1 MYIKVIKSWDPN
13 AGSFRDYT
21 TIIAS
26 ETTFTNASDKDALAN
41 IKATARGSVGSAN
54 ANEIN
59 AMNYK
64 VPIIINQLF
73 LLDPK
78 IGTLSDINP

>member
-13 AGSFRDYT
+13 AGSLRDCI

-26 ETTFTNASDKDALAN
+26 ETTFTNASDNDAEAN
-41 IKATARGSVGSAN
+41 IKATASGSYGSAN
-54 ANEIN
+54 ASENKVIN
-59 AMNYK
+59 CND
-64 VPIIINQLF
+64 PIIINQLF
-73 LLDPK
+73 LFDPK